1 MGSPISQDVGVAVFA
16 MTAPDFK
23 TLLDARAQLID
34 EMYSGGFKA
43 GEKFN
48 SICESYV
55 DYLWDIQLESS
66 GN

>member
-34 EMYSGGFKA
+34 EMYSGGFKLS
-43 GEKFN
+43 GLGQFTDN
-48 SICESYV
+48 TDGSI
-55 DYLWDIQLESS
+55 WQH
-66 GN
+66 NR